1 MKNLQIIEKEIKS
14 AKSLQSIV
22 NTMKAFASSN
32 ISQFQKAASASWR
45 YKENLDKALYVVL
58 LEAEKVIEQEEG
70 TGSVLHIIFGSDHGL
85 AGRFNERIV
94 AYSLSQIKNQK
105 NNMQVIIGHQVLARL
120 PDNIDNCGFFNVPH
134 TTENITNQVNL
145 LLLKIDE
152 LRSENKIEKIILHY
166 NKPIDKITFMEE
178 SETLFPV
185 DLKTYTEM
193 TKTWDSK
200 RIPTYFSSQ
209 EEILRSLIQ
218 QYLFIT
224 LYRAFCFSLASENA
238 SRLASMQSASDNIEE
253 KLAELTLEYR
263 SVRQDSITEELND
276 IISGFKV
283 ISKFDE

>member
-1 MKNLQIIEKEIKS
+1 MKNLQKIEKEIKS

-32 ISQFQKAASASWR
+32 ISQFQRAASASWQ
-45 YKENLDKALYVVL
+45 YKENLDKSLYVVL
-58 LEAEKVIEQEEG
+58 LEGDKIIDQELTSG
-70 TGSVLHIIFGSDHGL
+70 LVLNIIFGSDHGL

-94 AYSLSQIKNQK
+94 SYSLKEIKKHKDRMQI
-105 NNMQVIIGHQVLARL
+105 VIGHQVLSRL
-120 PDNIDNCGFFNVPH
+120 PDNIENCGFFNVPH
-134 TTENITNQVNL
+134 TTENITNKVNS

-152 LRSENKIEKIILHY
+152 LRSNHKIEKIILHY
-166 NKPIDKITFMEE
+166 NKPIDKVNFTET
-178 SETLFPV
+178 SELLFPI
-185 DLKTYTEM
+185 DLKAYTKM
-193 TKTWDSK
+193 TKSWDSK

-209 EEILRSLIQ
+209 EEILSTLVQ

-263 SVRQDSITEELND
+263 SLRQDSITEELND

-283 ISKFDE
+283 ISKSD

>member
-1 MKNLQIIEKEIKS
+1 MKNLQKIEKEINS

-32 ISQFQKAASASWR
+32 ISQFQRAAKSSWQ

-58 LEAEKVIEQEEG
+58 LEDDQIINQEKIIG
-70 TGSVLHIIFGSDHGL
+70 TSLDIIFGSDHGL

-94 AYSLSQIKNQK
+94 TYSLSQIKDK
-105 NNMQVIIGHQVLARL
+105 KDNMQVIIGHQVLSRL
-120 PDNIDNCGFFNVPH
+120 PDNIKNCGFFNVPH
-134 TTENITNQVNL
+134 TTENITKQVNS

-152 LRSENKIEKIILHY
+152 LRRDNKIEKIILHY
-166 NKPIDKITFMEE
+166 NKPIDKINFTET
-178 SETLFPV
+178 SEILFPI
-185 DLKTYTEM
+185 DLEAITKM

-200 RIPTYFSSQ
+200 RIPTYFSNK
-209 EEILRSLIQ
+209 EEMLSSLIQ

-238 SRLASMQSASDNIEE
+238 SRLASMQAASDNIEE
-253 KLAELTLEYR
+253 KLAELTLQYR

-283 ISKFDE
+283 ISKK